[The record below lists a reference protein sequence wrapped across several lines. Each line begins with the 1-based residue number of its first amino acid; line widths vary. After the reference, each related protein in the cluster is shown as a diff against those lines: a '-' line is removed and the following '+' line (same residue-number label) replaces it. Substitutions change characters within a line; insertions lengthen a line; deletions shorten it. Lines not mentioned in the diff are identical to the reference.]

1 MDITTIKWENS
12 KLLLIDQTKLPN
24 EIEYHEDTSFEGVF
38 NSIRTMIVRGAP
50 AIGVTAGYG
59 MYFAAREIKSN
70 TIDDF
75 LREFEKKGEYLKT
88 ARPTAVNLEW
98 AINRM
103 INKANIL
110 ARSKEDVNKASA
122 STENKEDVNQK
133 KHINNIKV
141 SDIVNEL
148 EREAV
153 LIHKEDI
160 DINKTI
166 GENLLTLVKD
176 GDTILTHCN
185 AGSLAT
191 SQYGTA
197 LSVFYVAKEKGIILN
212 AYADETR
219 PRLQGASLT
228 SFELYKR
235 KINVTLITDNMTAL
249 VMSQGK
255 IDCVIVGCDRV
266 AANGDVA
273 NKIGTYGVSILANH
287 FNIPVYVATPTPTI
301 DFNCETGKDIPI
313 EERHGDEIRK
323 INGTY
328 IAPKD
333 VKVYNP
339 SFDVTPSKYISAIV
353 TEKGIVRA
361 PFKENLRKIL

>member
-1 MDITTIKWENS
+1 MDITTLKWENG

-24 EIEYHEDTSFEGVF
+24 EIEYHEDSSLEGVF
-38 NSIRTMIVRGAP
+38 NSIRIMIVRGAP
-50 AIGVTAGYG
+50 AIGVAAGYG
-59 MYFAAREIKSN
+59 MYFAAKEIKTN
-70 TIDDF
+70 NVEDF
-75 LREFEKKGEYLKT
+75 LREYKEKGEYLKT

-103 INKANIL
+103 VNKANEL
-110 ARSKEDVNKASA
+110 KDFEVS
-122 STENKEDVNQK
+122 
-133 KHINNIKV
+133 NIM
-141 SDIVNEL
+141 SEL
-148 EREAV
+148 ENEAIS
-153 LIHKEDI
+153 IHKEDI
-160 DINKTI
+160 EINKTI

-191 SQYGTA
+191 SEYGTA
-197 LSVFYVAKEKGIILN
+197 LSVFYIAKEKGIKLK
-212 AYADETR
+212 AYAGETR

-228 SFELYKR
+228 SFELYER
-235 KINVTLITDNMTAL
+235 GIDVTLITDNMAAL

-287 FNIPVYVATPTPTI
+287 FNVPVYIATPTPTI
-301 DFNCETGKDIPI
+301 DLNCETGKDIPI
-313 EERHGDEIRK
+313 EERDGDEIRK

-328 IAPKD
+328 ITPKD
-333 VKVYNP
+333 VRVYNP
-339 SFDVTPSKYISAIV
+339 AFDITPSEYISAIV
-353 TEKGIVRA
+353 TEKGIVR
-361 PFKENLRKIL
+361 PPYRENLRRMFE